1 MIFFRRQLMVKAL
14 EMLDIFLL
22 LFALCLATAAF
33 YYSSNNETVQLRHFL
48 EMRISVMNF
57 LVLFA
62 FLLGEHFTLSAAG
75 LYYSR
80 RLSTRKSEALDILK
94 ATTLGSVVLSI
105 IPHFFHLAMVTPVF
119 IGVFWLTSALLL
131 TLCRF
136 ALRRLLALVRLHGRN
151 LRNMVIVGMN
161 PRTFQFVDKLKA
173 RSELGYIL
181 SGSVD
186 NQWEGS
192 EPRSRNGHTLICNLA
207 EFPSYVR
214 THVLDEVVI
223 GLPMKSLYHEAA
235 KIVALCE
242 EQGIVV
248 RYLSSLFN
256 HQLANGRAEE
266 FGEEAVITFHNGI
279 LYGWPL
285 ILKRL
290 LDISVSAVLLILL
303 IPLFL
308 VTPLLIKLTTKGP
321 VLFVQQR
328 VALNKRRFRFYKF
341 RTMVSNAEE
350 KMEEL
355 EDLNEMGGPVFKIRN
370 DPRITP
376 V

>member
-1 MIFFRRQLMVKAL
+1 
-14 EMLDIFLL
+14 
-22 LFALCLATAAF
+22 
-33 YYSSNNETVQLRHFL
+33 
-48 EMRISVMNF
+48 
-57 LVLFA
+57 
-62 FLLGEHFTLSAAG
+62 
-75 LYYSR
+75 
-80 RLSTRKSEALDILK
+80 
-94 ATTLGSVVLSI
+94 
-105 IPHFFHLAMVTPVF
+105 
-119 IGVFWLTSALLL
+119 
-131 TLCRF
+131 
-136 ALRRLLALVRLHGRN
+136 
-151 LRNMVIVGMN
+151 
-161 PRTFQFVDKLKA
+161 
-173 RSELGYIL
+173 
-181 SGSVD
+181 
-186 NQWEGS
+186 
-192 EPRSRNGHTLICNLA
+192 
-207 EFPSYVR
+207 
-214 THVLDEVVI
+214 
-223 GLPMKSLYHEAA
+223 MKSLYNEAA

-266 FGEEAVITFHNGI
+266 FGEEAVITFHGGI

-308 VTPLLIKLTTKGP
+308 VTALLIKLTTKGP

-328 VALNKRRFRFYKF
+328 VGLNKRRFRFYKF

-376 V
+376 VGKFLRRTSIDELPQLINVLKGDMSLVGPRPLPERDYNGFDLDL